1 MAAGRLIG
9 SIPAMRPTTLFVIA
23 ALGIAS
29 REIRAQDRI
38 KELDSLQ
45 WRAAGSGVEMALVD
59 GNPQSSGDFTF
70 AMRFK
75 AGAII
80 PPHFH
85 PGETRV
91 LVVRGEVRVGFSDEP
106 DTLHARVIGPGGF
119 AAIPANA
126 HHFEAGKTDALV
138 FLTGPGPL
146 KTTMVKPRDGMN
158 HP

>member
-1 MAAGRLIG
+1 MKTTILFFAAAAVLGTRNLRAQNAGR
-9 SIPAMRPTTLFVIA
+9 MK
-23 ALGIAS
+23 
-29 REIRAQDRI
+29 D
-38 KELDSLQ
+38 LDSLQ
-45 WRAAGSGVEMALVD
+45 WRQAGAGVEMALVD
-59 GNPQSSGDFTF
+59 GSPQSTGDFTF

-75 AGAII
+75 AGGTI

-91 LVVRGEVRVGFSDEP
+91 LVVRGEVRVGFGDVA
-106 DTLHARVIGPGGF
+106 DTAHARAIGLGGV

-138 FLTGPGPL
+138 FYTGPGPL
-146 KTTMVKPRDGMN
+146 KTTMVAAQAGGPA

>member
-1 MAAGRLIG
+1 MAGMTTNTFFVAG
-9 SIPAMRPTTLFVIA
+9 
-23 ALGIAS
+23 ALGVLCAS
-29 REIRAQDRI
+29 TARAQSGRI
-38 KELDSLQ
+38 KDLDSLQ
-45 WRAAGSGVEMALVD
+45 WRAAGAGVEMGLVD
-59 GNPQSSGDFTF
+59 GNPQSAGDFTF

-75 AGAII
+75 AGGII

-91 LVVRGEVRVGFSDEP
+91 LVVRGEVRVGFGDEP

-126 HHFEAGKTDALV
+126 HHFEAGKSDAVV

-146 KTTMVKPRDGMN
+146 KTTMVRPSGGGMN

>member
-1 MAAGRLIG
+1 MQMKILPMLGAA
-9 SIPAMRPTTLFVIA
+9 AIA
-23 ALGIAS
+23 VAS
-29 REIRAQDRI
+29 HHADAQANGRI
-38 KELDSLQ
+38 KDLDSLQ
-45 WRAAGSGVEMALVD
+45 WRAAGAGVEMALVD
-59 GNPQSSGDFTF
+59 GNPQSTGDFTF
-70 AMRFK
+70 AIRFK
-75 AGAII
+75 AGGII

-91 LVVRGEVRVGFSDEP
+91 LVVRGEVRVGFADEP

-146 KTTMVKPRDGMN
+146 QTTMVKPGGTN

>member
-1 MAAGRLIG
+1 MKTPSLLAIATVVAAGQL
-9 SIPAMRPTTLFVIA
+9 S
-23 ALGIAS
+23 
-29 REIRAQDRI
+29 AQSVGRI
-38 KELDSLQ
+38 KDPDSLT
-45 WRAAGSGVEMALVD
+45 WRPAGAGVEMALVD
-59 GNPQSSGDFTF
+59 GNPQGAGDFTF

-75 AGAII
+75 AGGII

-91 LVVRGEVRVGFSDEP
+91 LVVRGEVRVGFGDEP

-119 AAIPANA
+119 AAIPAEA

-146 KTTMVKPRDGMN
+146 KTTMVKPGGMN

>member
-1 MAAGRLIG
+1 MKILGMSAAIAIALTQTAHAQSGR
-9 SIPAMRPTTLFVIA
+9 V
-23 ALGIAS
+23 
-29 REIRAQDRI
+29 
-38 KELDSLQ
+38 KVLDSLQ
-45 WRAAGSGVEMALVD
+45 WRAAGPGVEMALVD
-59 GNPQSSGDFTF
+59 GNPQASGDFTF

-75 AGAII
+75 AGGII

-91 LVVRGEVRVGFSDEP
+91 LVVRGEVRVGFGDEP
-106 DTLHARVIGPGGF
+106 DTLAARVIGPGGF

-146 KTTMVKPRDGMN
+146 QTTMVKRNGASGMN

>member
-1 MAAGRLIG
+1 MK
-9 SIPAMRPTTLFVIA
+9 PTTLFATA
-23 ALGIAS
+23 ALTLCSHGLQ
-29 REIRAQDRI
+29 AQERI
-38 KELDSLQ
+38 KDLDSLQ
-45 WRAAGSGVEMALVD
+45 WRPAGAGVEMALVD
-59 GNPQSSGDFTF
+59 GNPQGTGDFTF

-75 AGAII
+75 AGGII

-91 LVVRGEVRVGFSDEP
+91 LVVRGEVRVGFGDEP
-106 DTLHARVIGPGGF
+106 DTAHARVIGPGGF
-119 AAIPANA
+119 AAIPATA

-146 KTTMVKPRDGMN
+146 KTTMVKSGAGGMN

>member
-1 MAAGRLIG
+1 MAI
-9 SIPAMRPTTLFVIA
+9 
-23 ALGIAS
+23 
-29 REIRAQDRI
+29 
-38 KELDSLQ
+38 
-45 WRAAGSGVEMALVD
+45 VD
-59 GNPQSSGDFTF
+59 GNPQSTGDFTF

-91 LVVRGEVRVGFSDEP
+91 LVVRGEVRVGFGDEV
-106 DTLHARVIGPGGF
+106 DAKNERVIGPGGF
-119 AAIPANA
+119 AAIPAEA
-126 HHFEAGKTDALV
+126 HHYEAGRTDALV

-146 KTTMVKPRDGMN
+146 KTTMIKPGGA